1 MAVAIIGLASA
12 ASAQGA
18 GVFARMGM
26 GARSLALPAQAAD
39 RSGLASPYFNPA
51 LTPFQPSQGIE
62 LSSGIL
68 AYDRSFSSVQV
79 AAPLK
84 PKSGFA
90 AGVRLVRCRQH

>member
-1 MAVAIIGLASA
+1 MLLAAVPTSM
-12 ASAQGA
+12 AQGA

-26 GARSLALPAQAAD
+26 GARSLALPAQSAD

-51 LTPFQPSQGIE
+51 LTPFQPSQGVE
-62 LSSGIL
+62 LSAGIL

-90 AGVRLVRCRQH
+90 AGVVS